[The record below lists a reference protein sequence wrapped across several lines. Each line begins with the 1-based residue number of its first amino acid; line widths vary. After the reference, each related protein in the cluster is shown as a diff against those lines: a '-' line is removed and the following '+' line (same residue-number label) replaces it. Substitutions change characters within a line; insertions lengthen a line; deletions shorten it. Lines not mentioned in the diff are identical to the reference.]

1 MTWTPRLCISG
12 AGFSS
17 NASTLVLSAAATE
30 QRRRRPGLQKL
41 KTASTQV
48 TGIFHPPP
56 SLPPSSY
63 SSSTFH
69 PRAGLQGTVLGRS
82 RCHGALPWPG
92 FFAPKDSHT
101 LLLLRFSLP
110 SFSKNH
116 PLWTFQDFIQ
126 PFTIRAC
133 KVANKHRNLLSWSSN
148 IIVRRY
154 SLNIIIIFRPLPSI
168 LFIHQDCF
176 YWSSGPKCPTFHFLS
191 CLAGLLPVC

>member
-82 RCHGALPWPG
+82 RCHSALAWPA
-92 FFAPKDSHT
+92 F
-101 LLLLRFSLP
+101 LLQRIPIPCYCCASA
-110 SFSKNH
+110 S
-116 PLWTFQDFIQ
+116 QDFLKIILSGHSKTSYGHLQ
-126 PFTIRAC
+126 LGHVKLQTNTEIYCPGAQTS
-133 KVANKHRNLLSWSSN
+133 LLDDT
-148 IIVRRY
+148 
-154 SLNIIIIFRPLPSI
+154 P
-168 LFIHQDCF
+168 
-176 YWSSGPKCPTFHFLS
+176 
-191 CLAGLLPVC
+191 